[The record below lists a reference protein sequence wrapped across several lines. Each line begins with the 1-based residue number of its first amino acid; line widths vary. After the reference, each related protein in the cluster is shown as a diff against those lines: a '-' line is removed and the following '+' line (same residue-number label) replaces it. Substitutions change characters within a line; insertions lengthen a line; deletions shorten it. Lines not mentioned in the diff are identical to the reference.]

1 MENKELIEA
10 KMINSDILT
19 DQEPTWCNASNNQ
32 FYESLKAEGLKY
44 YAKEKAGLD
53 TGCDLDMI
61 TSYLEAATSILEVGA
76 GYGRVLDYI
85 LKNNFSAKVSAVERS
100 QILFNFLKK
109 KYKKEINLNYLDIQD
124 NSKIKKRFDLIL
136 FLWSGISEFS
146 SKEQPN
152 LIHRLSKLLKK
163 KGKLIIDS
171 ISPLNQPLE
180 VEKIGIQSYCINL
193 DNIKINT
200 YVPTLSQIKTYAN
213 EAGLKSIE
221 HITYNTN
228 TGRKRVIYIFTNF

>member
-76 GYGRVLDYI
+76 GYGRVLNYI
-85 LKNNFSAKVSAVERS
+85 LKNNFSASVTAIERCKT
-100 QILFNFLKK
+100 LFDHLK
-109 KYKKEINLNYLDIQD
+109 LNYGNKVNLIKLDINHCHIQK
-124 NSKIKKRFDLIL
+124 NFDLIL
-136 FLWSGISEFS
+136 FLWSGIADFS
-146 SKEQPN
+146 SKEQ
-152 LIHRLSKLLKK
+152 LLVIKKLARLLTPS
-163 KGKLIIDS
+163 GKLILDIIPPNITPLGAIDQNKKNFC
-171 ISPLNQPLE
+171 LNIYNFINNIYIPNNNE
-180 VEKIGIQSYCINL
+180 IEKYAEEADFKNIQHLKY
-193 DNIKINT
+193 
-200 YVPTLSQIKTYAN
+200 KTR
-213 EAGLKSIE
+213 
-221 HITYNTN
+221 TN
-228 TGRKRVIYIFTNF
+228 RKRFLYILS